1 MVTLAIVQTMLSVL
15 MLTTCV
21 ILASQVIQIHAECS
35 ETKFCRQCSCCCCLD
50 CNTYAKTTS
59 MLLQISSCLQVC
71 SVSLVVF
78 PTLRRATAVPPL
90 RYQHRQPARRCT
102 HHVTMPASA
111 QQTFFLDE
119 FSHKQFNDVNPDY
132 SGTRIY
138 FDPADFVARIQQ
150 YHDDG
155 RELIGGYAPFCKHIF
170 VPNFTG
176 ARLGSLA
183 ITQENRHLLRSAYSR
198 RRPEELPVL
207 SRHAPTLTT
216 ETCRLML
223 YSDWLIAPSQV
234 VPATGCSA
242 CSCGKVLGLHSILS

>member
-119 FSHKQFNDVNPDY
+119 FAHKQFNDVNPD
-132 SGTRIY
+132 T
-138 FDPADFVARIQQ
+138 VARV
-150 YHDDG
+150 YTLT
-155 RELIGGYAPFCKHIF
+155 RR
-170 VPNFTG
+170 T
-176 ARLGSLA
+176 
-183 ITQENRHLLRSAYSR
+183 LLRGFSN
-198 RRPEELPVL
+198 
-207 SRHAPTLTT
+207 TT
-216 ETCRLML
+216 MTAASSLE
-223 YSDWLIAPSQV
+223 
-234 VPATGCSA
+234 ATPHFASIF
-242 CSCGKVLGLHSILS
+242 SFRISLGPG